1 MQHLGIIPDGNR
13 RWAKSNKLKSFFGH
27 KKGLD
32 AFKIA
37 IKFCLKKSIKY
48 LSIYT
53 FSLENFNRP
62 EVEKNYL
69 FKLLVDESLKLLKE
83 LNKYGVRIRF
93 IGDKSFFPKIVISSV
108 EKMEQ
113 ETKDNDKLNLNLL
126 FCYTGQKEIIS
137 ATKNI
142 AKRVKEGLLDISQ
155 INEKSF
161 KSSLWTG
168 DIPSPDL
175 IIRTSKGR
183 RARLSGFLTY
193 LSAYSEF
200 MFLDLLWPEITENHL
215 ESCFDDFHGVQRN
228 FGK

>member
-13 RWAKSNKLKSFFGH
+13 RWAKNNKLKSFFGH

-32 AFKIA
+32 AFKTA
-37 IKFCLKKSIKY
+37 IKFCLKKGIKY

-62 EVEKNYL
+62 EEEKNYL
-69 FKLLVDESLKLLKE
+69 FKLLIDESLKLLKE
-83 LNKYGVRIRF
+83 LNEHGVRIRF
-93 IGDKSFFPKIVISSV
+93 IGDKSFFPKNAVSSINM
-108 EKMEQ
+108 MEE
-113 ETKDNDKLNLNLL
+113 ETKNNQKLNLNLL
-126 FCYTGQKEIIS
+126 FCYTGQQEIIS

-142 AKRVKEGLLDISQ
+142 AQKVKDGLLDVSDISEQ
-155 INEKSF
+155 TL
-161 KSSLWTG
+161 KSSLWLA
-168 DIPSPDL
+168 DVPEPEL
-175 IIRTSKGR
+175 IIRTSK

-200 MFLDLLWPEITENHL
+200 MFLDLFWPEITENHL
-215 ESCFDDFHGVQRN
+215 ESCLDDFSGVERN